1 MSLKSKDIFP
11 VDWFFLQ
18 NFSSLSLRKR
28 SVSPVMQAW
37 VIPGLSGQSADADG
51 NVTFSSLTDS
61 FNLIAAVYESAI
73 QSNLHYI
80 LRVRRV
86 VLPSACPCLLIIQE
100 TWVTSLNQ
108 ILHLESKRSRGGIQ
122 SYNSMKLLTES
133 VPPLCLLLL
142 WVTSQHATEYRF
154 RIKPQMAHWKCS
166 RVAGD
171 AHDALQ
177 QLESLYWET
186 WEAFKALC
194 VQTKAVHVR
203 RREKQHSEQERLF
216 QDYSVTVTL

>member
-1 MSLKSKDIFP
+1 M
-11 VDWFFLQ
+11 
-18 NFSSLSLRKR
+18 
-28 SVSPVMQAW
+28 
-37 VIPGLSGQSADADG
+37 DADG

-80 LRVRRV
+80 LRVRWV

-142 WVTSQHATEYRF
+142 WVTLQHATEYRF
-154 RIKPQMAHWKCS
+154 LYQTTDGSLEMFQSCWWCPRCSTTTWVSLLGNLRSVQGTVCANKSCACEEEGETAFRAGASVPGLQCYCHPLKFQLDWKP
-166 RVAGD
+166 
-171 AHDALQ
+171 
-177 QLESLYWET
+177 
-186 WEAFKALC
+186 
-194 VQTKAVHVR
+194 
-203 RREKQHSEQERLF
+203 KQIFEFASK
-216 QDYSVTVTL
+216 TVW